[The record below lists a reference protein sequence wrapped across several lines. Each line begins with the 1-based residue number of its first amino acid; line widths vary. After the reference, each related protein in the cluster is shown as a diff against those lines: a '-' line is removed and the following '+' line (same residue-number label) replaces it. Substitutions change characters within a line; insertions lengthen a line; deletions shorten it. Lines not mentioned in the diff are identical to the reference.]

1 MDGNI
6 LRFISQKLKTNLFI
20 KYFGITKVPLI
31 FYCRP
36 KVIKISNESVTL
48 KIPFIRR
55 NKNHVGSMYLGSMS
69 VGADLA
75 SGLLSFNLVSKSSKK
90 VIPLFKDMKSEFFK
104 RAEGDV
110 HFVCNE
116 GNKIKLM
123 IKKATSEKIRVNES
137 INVTAFVPDKLGDEP
152 IAKFSL
158 TLSLKAY

>member
-1 MDGNI
+1 MDDII

-20 KYFGITKVPLI
+20 KYFGLTKVPLI

-36 KVIKISNESVTL
+36 KVVEISSKSVTL

-55 NKNHVGSMYLGSMS
+55 NKNHVGSMYLGSMA

-75 SGLLSFNLVSKSSKK
+75 SGLLSFNLLSKSSKK
-90 VIPLFKDMKSEFFK
+90 VVPLFKDMKSDFFK

-116 GNKIKLM
+116 GDKINSM
-123 IKKATSEKIRVNES
+123 IEKAISNQVRVNES
-137 INVTAFVPDKLGDEP
+137 ISVTAFVPDKLGNDP
-152 IAKFSL
+152 VAKFSL

>member
-1 MDGNI
+1 M
-6 LRFISQKLKTNLFI
+6 RFISQKLKTNLFI

-36 KVIKISNESVTL
+36 KVVKISNESVTL

-116 GNKIKLM
+116 GNKIKSM
-123 IKKATSEKIRVNES
+123 IEKAISEQIRVNEP